1 MRELITGCMFAGKT
15 SEMLRRMRRE
25 SIAGKATMLVCHAS
39 DTRYTSDGAVASHD
53 GARVR
58 AVKVECIKD
67 AVKQMQAAD
76 IVFVDEAQFFSDLHE
91 LAAVP
96 NVVAAGLLHQYTGQT
111 FPHMMDTMDLWHNI
125 TFLHAVCSKCGSQ
138 YACRTQRT
146 APVGDSMVGGAE
158 SYTPVCAKCFIS
170 QQHG

>member
-15 SEMLRRMRRE
+15 SELLRRLRRE
-25 SIAGKATMLVCHAS
+25 TIAGKATMLICHAS
-39 DTRYTSDGAVASHD
+39 DTRYTSGGSVASHD
-53 GARVR
+53 GARVD

-76 IVFVDEAQFFSDLHE
+76 VVFVDEAQFFSDLHE

-111 FPHMMDTMDLWHNI
+111 FPHMTDTMDLWHNI

-146 APVGDSMVGGAE
+146 APVAETMVGGAE
-158 SYTPVCAKCFIS
+158 SYTPVCASCFIS
-170 QQHG
+170 QRE